1 MKKKI
6 HKIWGVGLV
15 VVLAAS
21 LLLSAAPAS
30 AGTLDWGTE
39 TIPSKTGYAL
49 APGFAV
55 KDLAVAADGVMYSIN
70 TSDNYTWKSTN
81 GGVTWS
87 KLSKDFATDL
97 EFVGVAFDDSDI
109 LAVADASEVW
119 ISTNGGSTWGSLGT
133 VNDTTASPTSQVSQI
148 NDLSVS
154 GADGSVNYVGVA
166 GISTT
171 GTGADVWWFNVGAS
185 APRWHS
191 TRVEAGFDSSANVA
205 EAVAFSPN
213 VASDKV
219 MVAVTALTTTNVSYQ
234 MFSLNTETWNTPFG
248 SGYPVNVQN
257 DGNDIPSLDTAD
269 IALSPDFLGSDDSMR
284 IAFLGLNT
292 GTTYGGVYRLKDD
305 SDKEITDDK
314 DIHSLDYDGTN
325 LVAGAATAA
334 DETKVY
340 RSDDPLSSD
349 PDFSTASSLKRPGGA
364 HSVIVAWR
372 GSDVVAGT
380 SGTASAF
387 AVSTDN
393 GKSFNDISLID
404 VADVTNAS
412 LGTMVDVDVSPDGE
426 VIFMLCYD
434 ANALSLFRKA
444 SSWQRVLTIVGAADA
459 NYIVRVAPDDPDA
472 VYVAQKDATTAKTM
486 YYSQEGGDDKWFTRT
501 AKYAIGDLAVES
513 ADVVYVAVN
522 DSTTVS
528 KSTNAGFTWDTAK
541 DTEITGGRINMI
553 RSIDEDEVIVGS
565 TQGYVA
571 WSSDGNESW
580 DRVNTA
586 LDTAGD
592 TQVTAS
598 GLSDGDYIYA
608 AVNTTGTL
616 IQRWEI
622 GQSGTS
628 WKDLSVANTDYE
640 ASGIALADDVLY
652 VQTVNGSGAN
662 SYTFRTLSPTSS
674 EPSAGMW
681 STMAEDNQAF
691 SGQPQSL
698 KVSSGSVKLWAIDRN
713 TAALYSFTDELT
725 TVGPTLI
732 GPRDGTKVE
741 INPVSGV
748 AYDVAFT
755 WERPSKAKI
764 YDLKIALDSDFLEG
778 LGNAGTTTGSTTDAE
793 ISEVVSGSH
802 FMPETTYYWRV
813 RVNIDGPVKSAYS
826 ETRSFTI
833 GALPEQL
840 EPVVIEQP
848 PAPVISVPPA
858 PAITI
863 TPPQIVLPPQP
874 APPPEIVIPAPPAAP
889 APVTP
894 AFIWAIVV
902 IGAILVIALVV
913 LIIRTRRPV

>member
-1 MKKKI
+1 
-6 HKIWGVGLV
+6 
-15 VVLAAS
+15 
-21 LLLSAAPAS
+21 
-30 AGTLDWGTE
+30 
-39 TIPSKTGYAL
+39 
-49 APGFAV
+49 
-55 KDLAVAADGVMYSIN
+55 
-70 TSDNYTWKSTN
+70 
-81 GGVTWS
+81 
-87 KLSKDFATDL
+87 
-97 EFVGVAFDDSDI
+97 
-109 LAVADASEVW
+109 
-119 ISTNGGSTWGSLGT
+119 
-133 VNDTTASPTSQVSQI
+133 
-148 NDLSVS
+148 
-154 GADGSVNYVGVA
+154 
-166 GISTT
+166 
-171 GTGADVWWFNVGAS
+171 
-185 APRWHS
+185 
-191 TRVEAGFDSSANVA
+191 
-205 EAVAFSPN
+205 
-213 VASDKV
+213 
-219 MVAVTALTTTNVSYQ
+219 
-234 MFSLNTETWNTPFG
+234 
-248 SGYPVNVQN
+248 
-257 DGNDIPSLDTAD
+257 
-269 IALSPDFLGSDDSMR
+269 
-284 IAFLGLNT
+284 
-292 GTTYGGVYRLKDD
+292 
-305 SDKEITDDK
+305 
-314 DIHSLDYDGTN
+314 
-325 LVAGAATAA
+325 
-334 DETKVY
+334 
-340 RSDDPLSSD
+340 
-349 PDFSTASSLKRPGGA
+349 
-364 HSVIVAWR
+364 
-372 GSDVVAGT
+372 VVAGT

-404 VADVTNAS
+404 VADTANAS

-426 VIFMLCYD
+426 VIFMLCHD
-434 ANALSLFRKA
+434 TNALSLFRKA
-444 SSWQRVLTIVGAADA
+444 SSWQRVLTIVGAANA

-472 VYVAQKDATTAKTM
+472 VYVAQKDATAAKTM
-486 YYSQEGGDDKWFTRT
+486 YYSQEGGDTKWFTRT
-501 AKYAIGDLAVES
+501 AKYAIEDLAVES

-528 KSTNAGFTWDTAK
+528 KSTNSGFTWDTAK
-541 DTEITGGRINMI
+541 DTEITGGNINMI

-608 AVNTTGTL
+608 AVNTSATL
-616 IQRWEI
+616 VQRWEV

-628 WKDLSVANTDYE
+628 WKDLAAPTSSPDCE

-652 VQTVNGSGAN
+652 VQTVNASGSD

-725 TVGPTLI
+725 DIGPTLL
-732 GPRDGTKVE
+732 GPRDGTLVE

-764 YDLKIALDSDFLEG
+764 YDLKIALDSGFLEG
-778 LGNAGTTTGSTTDAE
+778 LSASTSTSSTTDAE
-793 ISEVVSGSH
+793 ISQVIEGKY
-802 FMPETTYYWRV
+802 FMPDTTYYWRV

-833 GALPEQL
+833 GELPEAM
-840 EPVVIEQP
+840 EPVIIEQA
-848 PAPVISVPPA
+848 PAPVVQVPQQP
-858 PAITI
+858 ITVEV
-863 TPPQIVLPPQP
+863 PDIVVELPPEAVQP
-874 APPPEIVIPAPPAAP
+874 APSIVIPEAPAAP
-889 APVTP
+889 APITP
-894 AFIWAIVV
+894 AYIWAIII